1 MPYININQGNT
12 LLTNKLNKMQEKTE
26 DRLKKV
32 KSILITLPKPETE
45 KSPYFDLAKK
55 YNLKIDF
62 RSFIH
67 VEGVPARDFRK
78 DKINLADFTAV
89 VFTSRNAA
97 DHFFRICEE
106 MRYEVPADLKYFC
119 ISESTALYLQKYI
132 QYRKRK
138 IFFGKQTAADLAEVL
153 KKHSNEKFLYPCSDV
168 ATEDTMRFLERN
180 GYDFTKAVLFR
191 TVISDLSDLAEVFYD
206 VIAFFSPSSI
216 LSLFEN
222 FPDFKQNNTR
232 IATFGA
238 NTAKTV
244 EDAGLL
250 VDIAAPTPEAPSM
263 IMALE
268 NYIKISNK

>member
-1 MPYININQGNT
+1 
-12 LLTNKLNKMQEKTE
+12 MQDKIEERRT
-26 DRLKKV
+26 KV

-78 DKINLADFTAV
+78 EKINLADFTAV
-89 VFTSRNAA
+89 IFTSRNAA

-119 ISESTALYLQKYI
+119 LSETIALYLQKYI

-153 KKHSNEKFLYPCSDV
+153 KKHANEKFLYPCSDV
-168 ATEDTMRFLERN
+168 ATEDTMNFLEKN
-180 GYDFTKAVLFR
+180 GYNFTPAVLFR
-191 TVISDLSDLAEVFYD
+191 TVVSDLSDLADVFYD

-216 LSLFEN
+216 QSLYKN
-222 FPDFKQNNTR
+222 FPDFKQNKTR
-232 IATFGA
+232 IAAFGT
-238 NTAKTV
+238 NTSKAV
-244 EDAGLL
+244 EENGLI
-250 VDIAAPTPEAPSM
+250 VDIAAPAPGVPSM
-263 IMALE
+263 IMAIE
-268 NYIKISNK
+268 NYVKISNK

>member
-1 MPYININQGNT
+1 MIIQE
-12 LLTNKLNKMQEKTE
+12 NKE
-26 DRLKKV
+26 DRLRKV

-55 YNLKIDF
+55 FNLKIDF

-89 VFTSRNAA
+89 VFTSRNSA

-106 MRYEVPADLKYFC
+106 MRYDVPSDLKYFC

-153 KKHSNEKFLYPCSDV
+153 KKHAAEKFLYPCSDV
-168 ATEDTMRFLERN
+168 ATEDTMKFLQKN
-180 GYDFTKAVLFR
+180 GYDFTPAVLFK
-191 TVISDLSDLAEVFYD
+191 TVVSDLSDLADVTYD

-216 LSLFEN
+216 QSLFVN
-222 FPDFKQNNTR
+222 FPDFSQNNTR
-232 IATFGA
+232 IAAFGV
-238 NTAKTV
+238 NTHKAVT
-244 EDAGLL
+244 DAGLI

-263 IMALE
+263 IMAID
-268 NYIKISNK
+268 NYIKKSNK